1 MAELTQGAAPMT
13 REEKK
18 KWLMRVTRINE
29 EIRELEEMRKTS
41 MERATAITASYSKA
55 AAGGGADPHKF
66 EPVAMAGEIIDNRI
80 RDLQTAIAET
90 LLVINRMQETENMSA
105 KRKILILRYIQG
117 MEWDEIAK
125 RIHYSERH
133 AKRLMDDAIDHLIIP
148 MELAEGEKES
158 EKEQTCH
165 GMS

>member
-1 MAELTQGAAPMT
+1 MEGLTQGAQMT

-18 KWLMRVTRINE
+18 KWLMRVTRIFS
-29 EIRELEEMRKTS
+29 EIKELEELRKTS

-55 AAGGGADPHKF
+55 AAGGADPHKF
-66 EPVAMAGEIIDNRI
+66 EPVAMAGEIIDKRI
-80 RDLQTAIAET
+80 RDLQTAVAEEVM
-90 LLVINRMQETENMSA
+90 VIGNMQKTTNMSD
-105 KRKILILRYIQG
+105 KRRILLLRYLSG

>member
-1 MAELTQGAAPMT
+1 MAGLTQGAAPMT

-29 EIRELEEMRKTS
+29 EIKELELLRKTS

-66 EPVAMAGEIIDNRI
+66 EPVAMAGEIIDKRI
-80 RDLQTAIAET
+80 RDLQTAVAET
-90 LLVINRMQETENMSA
+90 VMVIGNMQKTTNMSV
-105 KRKILILRYIQG
+105 KRKILILRYIRG

-133 AKRLMDDAIDHLIIP
+133 AKRMMDDAIDHLIIP
-148 MELAEGEKES
+148 LELAEGEKES

>member
-1 MAELTQGAAPMT
+1 MEDTKGAETMT

-18 KWLMRVTRINE
+18 KWLMRVTRVKS
-29 EIRELEEMRKTS
+29 EIIELEEMRKTS
-41 MERATAITASYSKA
+41 LERATAITASYSKA

-66 EPVAMAGEIIDNRI
+66 DPLAMAGEIIDKRI
-80 RDLQTAIAET
+80 HDLQTAIAET
-90 LLVINRMQETENMSA
+90 VIAINGMEKTSNMSV

-133 AKRLMDDAIDHLIIP
+133 AKRMLDDAIDHLIIP
-148 MELAEGEKES
+148 IEMAEGEKES

>member
-1 MAELTQGAAPMT
+1 MAGLTQGAAPMT

-29 EIRELEEMRKTS
+29 EIKELQQLRKTS

-66 EPVAMAGEIIDNRI
+66 EPVAMAGEIIDKRI
-80 RDLQTAIAET
+80 RDLQTAVAET
-90 LLVINRMQETENMSA
+90 VMVIGNMQKTTNMSD
-105 KRKILILRYIQG
+105 KRRILLLRYISG

-148 MELAEGEKES
+148 MELEEVEKES
-158 EKEQTCH
+158 AKEQTGH

>member
-1 MAELTQGAAPMT
+1 MAGLTQGAVPMT

-55 AAGGGADPHKF
+55 AAGSGADPHKF
-66 EPVAMAGEIIDNRI
+66 EPVAMAGEIIDKRI

-90 LLVINRMQETENMSA
+90 LLVINRVQETENMSD
-105 KRKILILRYIQG
+105 KRRILLLRRLPLQIGATSWELSIKFLGSPYFFFIG
-117 MEWDEIAK
+117 MTLC
-125 RIHYSERH
+125 YSSYEFKGTEGVK
-133 AKRLMDDAIDHLIIP
+133 A
-148 MELAEGEKES
+148 LAS
-158 EKEQTCH
+158 VTADNF
-165 GMS
+165 

>member
-1 MAELTQGAAPMT
+1 MRDTKGAATMT

-18 KWLMRVTRINE
+18 KWLMRVTRVKS
-29 EIRELEEMRKTS
+29 EIKELEEMRKTS
-41 MERATAITASYSKA
+41 LERATAITASYSRA

-66 EPVAMAGEIIDNRI
+66 DPLAMAGEIIDKRI
-80 RDLQTAIAET
+80 HDLQTAIAET
-90 LLVINRMQETENMSA
+90 VIAINGMEKTSNMSV

-133 AKRLMDDAIDHLIIP
+133 AKRMLDDAIDHLIIP
-148 MELAEGEKES
+148 MEKAEREQES
-158 EKEQTCH
+158 TEEQTCH

>member
-1 MAELTQGAAPMT
+1 MGDTKGTATMT

-18 KWLMRVTRINE
+18 KWLMRVTRVKS
-29 EIRELEEMRKTS
+29 EIIELEEMRKTS
-41 MERATAITASYSKA
+41 LERATAITASYSNA

-66 EPVAMAGEIIDNRI
+66 DPLAMAGEIIDKRI

-133 AKRLMDDAIDHLIIP
+133 AKRMLDDAIDHLSIP
-148 MELAEGEKES
+148 METAEREQES
-158 EKEQTCH
+158 TEEQTCH

>member
-1 MAELTQGAAPMT
+1 MGDTKGAATMT

-18 KWLMRVTRINE
+18 KWLMRVTRVKS
-29 EIRELEEMRKTS
+29 EIKELEEMRKTS
-41 MERATAITASYSKA
+41 LERATAITASYSKA

-66 EPVAMAGEIIDNRI
+66 DPLAMAGEIIDKRI

-90 LLVINRMQETENMSA
+90 VLVINSMAETENMSV

-117 MEWDEIAK
+117 MEWNEIAK

-133 AKRLMDDAIDHLIIP
+133 AKRMLDDAIDHLIIP
-148 MELAEGEKES
+148 MGTAEREQES
-158 EKEQTCH
+158 TEEQTCH

>member
-1 MAELTQGAAPMT
+1 MGDTKGAETMT

-18 KWLMRVTRINE
+18 KWLIRVTRVKS
-29 EIRELEEMRKTS
+29 EIIELEEMRKTS
-41 MERATAITASYSKA
+41 LERATAITASYSKA

-66 EPVAMAGEIIDNRI
+66 DPLAMAGEIIDKHI
-80 RDLQTAIAET
+80 HDLQTAIAET
-90 LLVINRMQETENMSA
+90 VIAINGMEKTSNMSI
-105 KRKILILRYIQG
+105 KRKILILRYIRG

-133 AKRLMDDAIDHLIIP
+133 AKRMMDDAIDHLIIP
-148 MELAEGEKES
+148 IELAEGEKES

>member
-1 MAELTQGAAPMT
+1 MAGLTQGAAPMT

-66 EPVAMAGEIIDNRI
+66 EPVAMAGEIIDKRI
-80 RDLQTAIAET
+80 RDLQTAVAET
-90 LLVINRMQETENMSA
+90 VMVIGNMQKTTNMSD
-105 KRKILILRYIQG
+105 KRRILLLRYLSG

-133 AKRLMDDAIDHLIIP
+133 AKRMMDDAIDHLIIP
-148 MELAEGEKES
+148 METAEREQES
-158 EKEQTCH
+158 TEEQTCH

>member
-1 MAELTQGAAPMT
+1 MEDTKGAATMT

-18 KWLMRVTRINE
+18 KWLMRVTRIFS
-29 EIRELEEMRKTS
+29 EIKELEELRKTS

-66 EPVAMAGEIIDNRI
+66 DPLAMAGEIIDKRI

-90 LLVINRMQETENMSA
+90 LLVINRMQETENMSD
-105 KRKILILRYIQG
+105 KRRILLLRYLSG

-133 AKRLMDDAIDHLIIP
+133 AKRMMDDAIDHLIIP

-158 EKEQTCH
+158 TEEQTCH

>member
-1 MAELTQGAAPMT
+1 MAELTQGAEPMT

-66 EPVAMAGEIIDNRI
+66 EPVAMAGEIIDKRI
-80 RDLQTAIAET
+80 RDLQTAVAET
-90 LLVINRMQETENMSA
+90 VMVAVPSDSAVMVPSRIDATLALLVDQVTV
-105 KRKILILRYIQG
+105 LR
-117 MEWDEIAK
+117 
-125 RIHYSERH
+125 
-133 AKRLMDDAIDHLIIP
+133 
-148 MELAEGEKES
+148 LALAGN
-158 EKEQTCH
+158 TVALTLYD
-165 GMS
+165 

>member
-1 MAELTQGAAPMT
+1 MGDTKGAATMT

-66 EPVAMAGEIIDNRI
+66 EPVAMAGEIIDKRI

-90 LLVINRMQETENMSA
+90 LLVINSMAETENMSV
-105 KRKILILRYIQG
+105 KRKILILRYIRG

-133 AKRLMDDAIDHLIIP
+133 AKRMLDDAIDHLIIP
-148 MELAEGEKES
+148 METVEREQES
-158 EKEQTCH
+158 TEEQTCH

>member
-1 MAELTQGAAPMT
+1 MAGITQGAAPMT

-66 EPVAMAGEIIDNRI
+66 DPLAMAGEIIDNRI

-90 LLVINRMQETENMSA
+90 LLVINNIEETENMSV
-105 KRKILILRYIQG
+105 KRKILILRYIRG

-133 AKRLMDDAIDHLIIP
+133 AKRMMDDAIDHLIIP
-148 MELAEGEKES
+148 MELAKGEKES

>member
-1 MAELTQGAAPMT
+1 MGDTKGAATMT

-18 KWLMRVTRINE
+18 KWLMRVTRVKS
-29 EIRELEEMRKTS
+29 EIIELEEMRKTS
-41 MERATAITASYSKA
+41 LERATAITASYSKA

-66 EPVAMAGEIIDNRI
+66 DPLAMAGEIIDNRI

-90 LLVINRMQETENMSA
+90 VIVINSMEETENMSV

-133 AKRLMDDAIDHLIIP
+133 AKRMLDDAIDHLSIP
-148 MELAEGEKES
+148 KELAEGEKES
-158 EKEQTCH
+158 AKEQTCH

>member
-1 MAELTQGAAPMT
+1 MGDTKGTATMT

-18 KWLMRVTRINE
+18 KWLMRVTRIFS
-29 EIRELEEMRKTS
+29 EIKELEELRKTS
-41 MERATAITASYSKA
+41 LERATAITASYSKA
-55 AAGGGADPHKF
+55 AAGGADPHKF
-66 EPVAMAGEIIDNRI
+66 DPLAIAGEIIDKRI
-80 RDLQTAIAET
+80 HDLQTAIAET
-90 LLVINRMQETENMSA
+90 LLVINSMAETENMSV

-133 AKRLMDDAIDHLIIP
+133 AKRMLDDAIDHLIIP
-148 MELAEGEKES
+148 TETAEREQES
-158 EKEQTCH
+158 TEEQTCH

>member
-1 MAELTQGAAPMT
+1 MGDTKGAATMT

-18 KWLMRVTRINE
+18 KWLMRVTRVKS
-29 EIRELEEMRKTS
+29 EIIELEEMRKTS
-41 MERATAITASYSKA
+41 LERATAITASYSKA
-55 AAGGGADPHKF
+55 AASGGADPHKF
-66 EPVAMAGEIIDNRI
+66 DPFAMAGEIIDNRI

-90 LLVINRMQETENMSA
+90 LLAINRMQETENMSV

-125 RIHYSERH
+125 RTNYSERH
-133 AKRLMDDAIDHLIIP
+133 AKRMLDDAIDHLIIP

-158 EKEQTCH
+158 AKEQTCH

>member
-1 MAELTQGAAPMT
+1 MAGITQGAAPMT

-41 MERATAITASYSKA
+41 LERATAITASYSKA

-66 EPVAMAGEIIDNRI
+66 DPLAMAGEIIDNRI

-90 LLVINRMQETENMSA
+90 LLVINNIEETENMSV
-105 KRKILILRYIQG
+105 KRKILILRYIRG

-133 AKRLMDDAIDHLIIP
+133 AKRMMDDAIDHLIIP
-148 MELAEGEKES
+148 MELAKGEKES

>member
-1 MAELTQGAAPMT
+1 MEDTKGAATMT

-18 KWLMRVTRINE
+18 KWLMRVTRIFS
-29 EIRELEEMRKTS
+29 EIKELEELRKTS

-66 EPVAMAGEIIDNRI
+66 DPLAMAGEIIDKRI

-90 LLVINRMQETENMSA
+90 LLVINRMAETENMSV

-133 AKRLMDDAIDHLIIP
+133 AKRMLEDAIDHLIIP
-148 MELAEGEKES
+148 METVER
-158 EKEQTCH
+158 EQKSTE
-165 GMS
+165 

>member
-1 MAELTQGAAPMT
+1 MEDTKGAATMT

-18 KWLMRVTRINE
+18 RWLMRVTQVKS

-41 MERATAITASYSKA
+41 LERATAITASYSKA

-66 EPVAMAGEIIDNRI
+66 DPLAMAGEIIDNRI

-90 LLVINRMQETENMSA
+90 VIAINGMEKTYNMSV

-133 AKRLMDDAIDHLIIP
+133 AKRMLDDAIDHLIIP
-148 MELAEGEKES
+148 METAEREQES
-158 EKEQTCH
+158 TEEQTCH

>member
-1 MAELTQGAAPMT
+1 MEDTKGAATMT

-18 KWLMRVTRINE
+18 KWLMRVTQVKS
-29 EIRELEEMRKTS
+29 EIKELEEMRKTS
-41 MERATAITASYSKA
+41 LERATAITASYSKA

-66 EPVAMAGEIIDNRI
+66 DPLAMAGEIIDNRI

-90 LLVINRMQETENMSA
+90 LLVINSMAETENMSV
-105 KRKILILRYIQG
+105 KRKILILRYIRG

-133 AKRLMDDAIDHLIIP
+133 AKRMLDDAIDHLIIP
-148 MELAEGEKES
+148 METVEREQES
-158 EKEQTCH
+158 TEEQTCH